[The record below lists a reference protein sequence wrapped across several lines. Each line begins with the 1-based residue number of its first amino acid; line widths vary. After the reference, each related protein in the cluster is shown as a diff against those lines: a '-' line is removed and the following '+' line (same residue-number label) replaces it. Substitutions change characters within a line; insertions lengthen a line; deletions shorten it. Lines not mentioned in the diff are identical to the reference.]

1 MAVNKITNKQV
12 VNKELVNR
20 ANEVST
26 KITTVRG
33 NRETSIVPGNN
44 ISNNYSI
51 TLKDVDTSNPNYKET
66 PKPKVEVSGNV
77 KDDDSDLYGERKHT
91 YTPEPNGNLQM
102 EELMGKV
109 LNKLDNIPGGSQTG
123 VKAIEVD
130 IKKEIAIG
138 KADMSSIKSEEVKG
152 KVNNKLDKL
161 KKLRRRN
168 GR

>member
-1 MAVNKITNKQV
+1 MSVQRITGK
-12 VNKELVNR
+12 R
-20 ANEVST
+20 IT
-26 KITTVRG
+26 K
-33 NRETSIVPGNN
+33 
-44 ISNNYSI
+44 Y
-51 TLKDVDTSNPNYKET
+51 DTSNPNFVEK
-66 PKPKVEVSGNV
+66 PKPEVKVSGNV
-77 KDDDSDLYGERKHT
+77 QDDEDVYGERKHT

-168 GR
+168 GNK

>member
-1 MAVNKITNKQV
+1 MAVQQITHKKITKF
-12 VNKELVNR
+12 
-20 ANEVST
+20 
-26 KITTVRG
+26 
-33 NRETSIVPGNN
+33 
-44 ISNNYSI
+44 
-51 TLKDVDTSNPNYKET
+51 DTSNPNYKET
-66 PKPKVEVSGNV
+66 PKPKVEVNGNV
-77 KDDDSDLYGERKHT
+77 REDEDVYGEKKHT
-91 YTPEPNGNLQM
+91 YTPEPNGNLKM
-102 EELMGKV
+102 EELMGKM

>member
-1 MAVNKITNKQV
+1 MAVQPITGKRII
-12 VNKELVNR
+12 K
-20 ANEVST
+20 
-26 KITTVRG
+26 
-33 NRETSIVPGNN
+33 
-44 ISNNYSI
+44 Y
-51 TLKDVDTSNPNYKET
+51 DTSNPNYKET

-77 KDDDSDLYGERKHT
+77 KDDSDLYGERKHT

-102 EELMGKV
+102 EQMMGK
-109 LNKLDNIPGGSQTG
+109 LMNKLDNFDSPSQTG

>member
-1 MAVNKITNKQV
+1 MAVQQITHK
-12 VNKELVNR
+12 R
-20 ANEVST
+20 IT
-26 KITTVRG
+26 KF
-33 NRETSIVPGNN
+33 
-44 ISNNYSI
+44 
-51 TLKDVDTSNPNYKET
+51 DTSNPNYKET

-161 KKLRRRN
+161 KKLRRQN
-168 GR
+168 GSK

>member
-1 MAVNKITNKQV
+1 MAVQQITHKKITKF
-12 VNKELVNR
+12 
-20 ANEVST
+20 
-26 KITTVRG
+26 
-33 NRETSIVPGNN
+33 
-44 ISNNYSI
+44 
-51 TLKDVDTSNPNYKET
+51 DTSNPNYKET

-77 KDDDSDLYGERKHT
+77 KDDDSDMYGEIKHT

>member
-1 MAVNKITNKQV
+1 MAVQQITHK
-12 VNKELVNR
+12 R
-20 ANEVST
+20 IT
-26 KITTVRG
+26 K
-33 NRETSIVPGNN
+33 
-44 ISNNYSI
+44 Y
-51 TLKDVDTSNPNYKET
+51 DTSNPNYKET

-77 KDDDSDLYGERKHT
+77 KDDDSDMYGEIKHT

-161 KKLRRRN
+161 KKLRRQN
-168 GR
+168 GSK

>member
-1 MAVNKITNKQV
+1 MAIQRITGK
-12 VNKELVNR
+12 R
-20 ANEVST
+20 IT
-26 KITTVRG
+26 K
-33 NRETSIVPGNN
+33 
-44 ISNNYSI
+44 Y
-51 TLKDVDTSNPNYKET
+51 DTSNPNFVEK
-66 PKPKVEVSGNV
+66 PKPEVKVSGNV
-77 KDDDSDLYGERKHT
+77 QDDEDIYGERKHT

-102 EELMGKV
+102 EQMMGK
-109 LNKLDNIPGGSQTG
+109 LMNKLDNFDSPSQTG
-123 VKAIEVD
+123 IKAVEVD

>member
-1 MAVNKITNKQV
+1 MAVQQITHK
-12 VNKELVNR
+12 R
-20 ANEVST
+20 IT
-26 KITTVRG
+26 K
-33 NRETSIVPGNN
+33 
-44 ISNNYSI
+44 Y
-51 TLKDVDTSNPNYKET
+51 DTSNPNYKET

-77 KDDDSDLYGERKHT
+77 KDDSDLYGERKHS
-91 YTPEPNGNLQM
+91 YIPEPNGNLQM

-123 VKAIEVD
+123 VKAVEVD

-168 GR
+168 GSK

>member
-1 MAVNKITNKQV
+1 MGVQRITGK
-12 VNKELVNR
+12 R
-20 ANEVST
+20 IT
-26 KITTVRG
+26 K
-33 NRETSIVPGNN
+33 
-44 ISNNYSI
+44 Y
-51 TLKDVDTSNPNYKET
+51 DTSNPNFVEK
-66 PKPKVEVSGNV
+66 PKPEVKVSGNV
-77 KDDDSDLYGERKHT
+77 QDDEDVYGERKHT
-91 YTPEPNGNLQM
+91 YTPEPNGNLQVEQM
-102 EELMGKV
+102 MGK
-109 LNKLDNIPGGSQTG
+109 LMNKLDNFDSPSQTG

>member
-1 MAVNKITNKQV
+1 MAVQQITHKKITKF
-12 VNKELVNR
+12 
-20 ANEVST
+20 
-26 KITTVRG
+26 
-33 NRETSIVPGNN
+33 
-44 ISNNYSI
+44 
-51 TLKDVDTSNPNYKET
+51 DTSNPNYKET

-161 KKLRRRN
+161 KKLRRQN
-168 GR
+168 GSK

>member
-1 MAVNKITNKQV
+1 MAVQQITGKKITK
-12 VNKELVNR
+12 
-20 ANEVST
+20 
-26 KITTVRG
+26 
-33 NRETSIVPGNN
+33 
-44 ISNNYSI
+44 Y
-51 TLKDVDTSNPNYKET
+51 DTSNPNFVEK
-66 PKPKVEVSGNV
+66 PKPEVKVSGNV
-77 KDDDSDLYGERKHT
+77 QEDEDVYGERKHT

-102 EELMGKV
+102 EQMMGK
-109 LNKLDNIPGGSQTG
+109 LMNKLDNFDSPSQTG

>member
-1 MAVNKITNKQV
+1 MAVQQIIGKKITKF
-12 VNKELVNR
+12 
-20 ANEVST
+20 
-26 KITTVRG
+26 
-33 NRETSIVPGNN
+33 
-44 ISNNYSI
+44 
-51 TLKDVDTSNPNYKET
+51 DTSNPNYRET
-66 PKPKVEVSGNV
+66 PKPKQEVNGNV
-77 KDDDSDLYGERKHT
+77 KDDEDVYGERKHT

-130 IKKEIAIG
+130 IKKEISIG